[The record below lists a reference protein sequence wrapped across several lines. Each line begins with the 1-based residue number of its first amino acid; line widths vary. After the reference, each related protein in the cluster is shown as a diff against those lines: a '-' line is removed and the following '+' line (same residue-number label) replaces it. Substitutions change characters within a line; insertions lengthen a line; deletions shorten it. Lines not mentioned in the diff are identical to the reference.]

1 VEFEVWWLVFI
12 PVFFF
17 LGWFAARL
25 DLKQLL
31 QETGGVPD
39 SYFKSITFLLNEERD
54 KAIDSFIAL
63 AKEDQDSVELQ
74 FMVAFFFRQKGEL
87 QRAIAIHKGLLDRL
101 DLSSEQRMRATC
113 EIGVDY
119 YKAGFFDRAEHSLK
133 GVTSGKH
140 KGKALEVLESLY
152 VHEKDWERAIIC
164 ARERSD
170 FPGASRVKNMSHY
183 YCEMGDIEYQNG
195 NYDKSRKHYDEA
207 LKHHHNSV
215 RAILG
220 LGNVAVQTQS
230 IQDAIDI
237 WQTIDVKDPRYN
249 ALILERLV
257 SSYLDLGRSKEFLEL
272 VEKYLQR
279 SPNPMLVELALK
291 IPEIKKYGA
300 NSVYDVVRS
309 ELKKSKEL
317 VWARFLIDNIEI
329 SSEFTESLWQD
340 LQLIKQ
346 SLVAYSESMMHRCVE
361 CGYKAK
367 GHYWQC
373 PACSQW
379 QTFSPSKLTLDGKQ
393 ND

>member
-31 QETGGVPD
+31 QESGSVPD
-39 SYFKSITFLLNEERD
+39 SYFKSINLLLNEDKD

-63 AKEDQDSVELQ
+63 AKEDQESVELQ

-119 YKAGFFDRAEHSLK
+119 YKAGFFDRAEQSLK

-140 KGKALEVLESLY
+140 KGKALEVLESLS
-152 VHEKDWERAIIC
+152 VNEKDWERAIIC
-164 ARERSD
+164 AVERSE
-170 FPGASRVKNMSHY
+170 FTGVSRAKNISHY
-183 YCEMGDIEYQNG
+183 FCELGDIDYSLGEYSNATQ
-195 NYDKSRKHYDEA
+195 HYDEA
-207 LKHHHNSV
+207 LKHDRNSV
-215 RAILG
+215 RASLS
-220 LGNVAVQTQS
+220 LGNIAVQNQNM
-230 IQDAIDI
+230 QGAIDI
-237 WQTIDVKDPRYN
+237 WQTIEVQDSQYN

-257 SSYLDLGRSKEFLEL
+257 DAYLTLGKFEECLEL
-272 VEKYLQR
+272 VKRYLQK
-279 SPNPMLVELALK
+279 SPNPMLVDLALN
-291 IPEIKKYGA
+291 IPELKDV
-300 NSVYDVVRS
+300 SDTVYDVVRS
-309 ELKKSKEL
+309 ELKNSKEI
-317 VWARFLIDNIEI
+317 VWVRFLIENINFSGQIPE
-329 SSEFTESLWQD
+329 TLWQD
-340 LQLIKQ
+340 LHLIKQ
-346 SLVAYSESMMHRCVE
+346 SLNAYSKGMMYRCGE

-379 QTFSPSKLTLDGKQ
+379 QTFSPSKLMLDGDAK
-393 ND
+393 

>member
-1 VEFEVWWLVFI
+1 MEFEAWWLVFI

-31 QETGGVPD
+31 QESGSVSD
-39 SYFKSITFLLNEERD
+39 SYFKSINLLLNEDKD

-63 AKEDQDSVELQ
+63 AKEDQESVELQ

-119 YKAGFFDRAEHSLK
+119 YKAGFFDRAEQSLR

-140 KGKALEVLESLY
+140 RGKALEVLESLS
-152 VHEKDWERAIIC
+152 VNEKDWEGAIIC
-164 ARERSD
+164 ARERSE
-170 FPGASRVKNMSHY
+170 FNGVSRAKNISHY
-183 YCEMGDIEYQNG
+183 CCELGDIDYSRG
-195 NYDKSRKHYDEA
+195 NYSNATQHYEDA
-207 LKHHHNSV
+207 LKHDPNSV
-215 RAILG
+215 RASLS
-220 LGNVAVQTQS
+220 LGNIAVQSQNM
-230 IQDAIDI
+230 QGAIDI
-237 WQTIDVKDPRYN
+237 WQTIEVQDSQYS
-249 ALILERLV
+249 ALVLERLV
-257 SSYLDLGRSKEFLEL
+257 DAYLTLGKSEECLEL
-272 VEKYLQR
+272 VKRYLQKT
-279 SPNPMLVELALK
+279 PTPMLVEVTLN
-291 IPEIKKYGA
+291 IPELKDV
-300 NSVYDVVRS
+300 SDTVYEVVRS
-309 ELKKSKEL
+309 ELKSSKEI
-317 VWARFLIDNIEI
+317 VWVRFLIENINSFGQVIEP
-329 SSEFTESLWQD
+329 LRQD

-346 SLVAYSESMMHRCVE
+346 SLNAYSKGMMYRCGE

-379 QTFSPSKLTLDGKQ
+379 QTFSPSKLPRDGDAK
-393 ND
+393 